1 MNKSIIIGSVGLG
14 CTASAVPLTTSEV
27 LRIIEIVLV
36 VLGALLTYVVMPL
49 YNHFKEAK
57 KDGKIDAE
65 EVKQGV
71 EIAVSGAQQVK
82 EELDKH
88 SQKNDNRVN

>member
-14 CTASAVPLTTSEV
+14 CTASAVPITTSEV

-65 EVKQGV
+65 EVKQG
-71 EIAVSGAQQVK
+71 IDILASGTQQVK
-82 EELDKH
+82 EELDKQ
-88 SQKNDNRVN
+88 SKKDDNK